1 MTAFEPLAEEMRATR
16 EEVRPH
22 RLFLLIAPFLYAA
35 YALLTPPFQSFDE
48 NQHLDRAWQISSL
61 QFTGERRG
69 AQSGGNLP
77 PGLGEATVREI
88 GSVVPLA
95 EPKVVRRPISE
106 MFGRNTP
113 IGSDRKP
120 IFYDF
125 FGSVV
130 YSPVGYLPQVFAV
143 QIGKSADLSVE
154 WTLRLGRLL
163 NLALCIGLVVWALK
177 LVPFGRWLMLIVALS
192 PPMAAGAAAFGQ
204 DALVN
209 GGGFLLTAL
218 GLRIAAEKRWTGS
231 RAAIVGLVGIAVSLA
246 KFAYLPLV
254 AIAALPLPRGVRMQ
268 RWLLPPMLIGSAAAA
283 LIYAWMRLNAHAV
296 VDPFLPWM
304 PTFAEQLSWA
314 ISNPLDF
321 SLLIARTWLFWLPS
335 AWARLY
341 TFGDATV
348 PGVRLAA
355 VPGIAGL
362 LAMMAYGDRD
372 ATALTRGRRIW
383 MLLIFAAVA
392 LLITIAMF
400 MTLAGRGAAT
410 IDGIQGRYFLPVFP
424 LGAFALMRR
433 GETAPPVIRTVALI
447 LVLVANVAA
456 LGTILTIFY
465 SF

>member
-1 MTAFEPLAEEMRATR
+1 MTAFEPLADQMRATR
-16 EEVRPH
+16 DEVRPD
-22 RLFLLIAPFLYAA
+22 RLFVLIAPFLYAA

-69 AQSGGNLP
+69 AQSGGELP
-77 PGLGEATVREI
+77 PGLREATVREI

-95 EPKVVRRPISE
+95 EPKIIRRPISE
-106 MFGRNTP
+106 IFARNTP
-113 IGSDRKP
+113 IGSDQKP
-120 IFYDF
+120 IYYDF

-130 YSPVGYLPQVFAV
+130 YSPVGYLPQIFAV
-143 QIGKSADLSVE
+143 QIGKSANLSVE

-163 NLALCIGLVVWALK
+163 NLVLCIGLVVWALK
-177 LVPFGRWLMLIVALS
+177 LVPFGRWLMLIIALS

-209 GGGFLLTAL
+209 GGGFLLTAG

-231 RAAIVGLVGIAVSLA
+231 RAAVVGLAGVAVSVA

-254 AIAALPLPRGVRMQ
+254 AVAALPLPRGIPVR
-268 RWLLPPMLIGSAAAA
+268 RWLLPPLLIGSAAAV
-283 LIYAWMRLNAHAV
+283 LIYAWMSLNAHAV
-296 VDPFLPWM
+296 VDPFLPGM
-304 PTFAEQLSWA
+304 PSFAEQVSWA
-314 ISNPLDF
+314 MSRPIDF
-321 SLLIARTWLFWLPS
+321 ALLIGRTWLFWLPS

-348 PGVRLAA
+348 PGVRIAA
-355 VPGIAGL
+355 IPGIAAL

-372 ATALTRGRRIW
+372 ANALTRTRRIW
-383 MLLIFAAVA
+383 LLIIFAAVA

-400 MTLAGRGAAT
+400 MTLAARGAVT
-410 IDGIQGRYFLPVFP
+410 IDGIQGRYFIPVFP
-424 LGAFALMRR
+424 LGSIALMRR
-433 GETAPPVIRTVALI
+433 GETAPPVVRKVA
-447 LVLVANVAA
+447 LVLVLIANAAA
-456 LGTILTIFY
+456 LGTILTTFY